1 MNILVTSVHYAP
13 DFGPAAPLYTML
25 CEGLV
30 KRGHKVTV
38 IAAVPHYPSGQVQ
51 EAFRGRRT
59 RHSVENGVEVI
70 RVPLPSLDR
79 VKLAKRLLQFVCYH
93 FGASWAA
100 LGRREFDV
108 VLVAGPGLEVWL
120 PFATLVAFRRKPAVY
135 SVHDLY
141 PDVGVT
147 LGIFRHR
154 PVIAAVAFLERF
166 CLNHAFTVRILSD
179 SFRPGLR
186 ALGVRD
192 NKMALVYDW
201 VDTDLIRPMLHDNP
215 FTQEH
220 NLGKKF
226 VVLYAGNLGLSQ
238 GLEHVL
244 TAAAQLAHD
253 PDLHFLFVGDG
264 AGREN
269 LMAEVERRGL
279 GNVQFLPF
287 QPRDRLPEVLAGADV
302 SLAILRRGIGTGSL
316 PSKIFSVMASGRPL
330 IISLDEGSETW
341 KLVEKAGAGL
351 CVAPENPSEL
361 AKAIVTLKQD
371 KDLRERL
378 GQNGRIWAERHH
390 SAPSAAEQFE
400 KLLSAAVLSEKQC
413 S

>member
-1 MNILVTSVHYAP
+1 MKMVIISVHYAP
-13 DFGPAAPLYTML
+13 DLGPAAPLNTML

-38 IAAVPHYPSGQVQ
+38 IASVPHYPSGQVPV
-51 EAFRGRRT
+51 AFRGRRI

-79 VKLAKRLLQFVCYH
+79 ARLAKRLLQFLFYH
-93 FGASWAA
+93 LGGSWAA
-100 LGRREFDV
+100 LGQREFDV

-135 SVHDLY
+135 SVYDVY

-154 PVIAAVAFLERF
+154 PVIAAVASLERF
-166 CLNHAFTVRILSD
+166 CLNHAITVQILSD

-192 NKMALVYDW
+192 SKMALVYPW
-201 VDTDLIRPMLHDNP
+201 VDTELIRPMPHDNS

-220 NLGKKF
+220 NLGQKF

-244 TAAAQLAHD
+244 TAAGQLAHD
-253 PDLHFLFVGDG
+253 NDLHFLFIGDG

-279 GNVQFLPF
+279 GNVRFLPF
-287 QPRDRLPEVLAGADV
+287 QPRDRLPEVLATADV
-302 SLAILRRGIGTGSL
+302 SLAILRRGIGTSSL
-316 PSKIFSVMASGRPL
+316 PSKIFSAMASARPL

-341 KLVEKAGAGL
+341 NLVTKAEAGL
-351 CVAPENPSEL
+351 CVPPESPSEL
-361 AKAIVTLKQD
+361 AKAIIKLKQD
-371 KDLRERL
+371 KNLRERL
-378 GQNGRIWAERHH
+378 GQNGRIWAEQHH
-390 SAPSAAEQFE
+390 SALFAAEQFE
-400 KLLSAAVLSEKQC
+400 KLLYAAISSKKPC